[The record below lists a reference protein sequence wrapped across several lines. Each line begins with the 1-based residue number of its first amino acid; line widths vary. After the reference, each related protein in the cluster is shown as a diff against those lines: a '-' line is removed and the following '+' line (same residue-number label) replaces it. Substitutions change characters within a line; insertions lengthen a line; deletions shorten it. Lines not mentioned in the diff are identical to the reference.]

1 MKRVL
6 AITGCLF
13 FWLSAA
19 AFAVEL
25 SVTPVY
31 WVEPSLD
38 ARVKIERNAIGEE
51 INLEEN
57 LNIVNENIPGV
68 TVDLKLGRSNHFL
81 LSYWSAGYDGRVTLT
96 AGNTFDFNGTHY
108 NVVGDTVTSSY
119 DLDVVEV
126 GYAFDLLNFETF
138 RCGFLLNVNYYSF
151 DAEISSVNN
160 PVTNRDKADIVLPL
174 PGLRF
179 GIGFLQNKVELTGQF
194 AGLWFQGD
202 GFWDGSVGLSFHPI
216 DKLAITAGYRRIH
229 LDVSD
234 DDDSANI
241 KLDGP
246 TIGAKLRF

>member
-1 MKRVL
+1 MKRIL
-6 AITGCLF
+6 TITGFLM
-13 FWLSAA
+13 FWLSAT

-31 WVEPSLD
+31 WYEPNLD
-38 ARVKIERNAIGEE
+38 ARVKIERNAIGQE
-51 INLEEN
+51 IDLEEN
-57 LNIVNENIPGV
+57 LDIVNENIPGV

-81 LSYWSAGYDGRVTLT
+81 LSYWSVGYDGRVTLT
-96 AGNTFDFNGTHY
+96 SNNTFDFNGTHY
-108 NVVGDTVTSSY
+108 NVVGDTVSSAY

-138 RCGFLLNVNYYSF
+138 RAGFLLNVNYYSM
-151 DAEISSVNN
+151 DAELSSVNN
-160 PVTNRDKADIVLPL
+160 PVTNREKAEIVLPL

-179 GIGFLQNKVELTGQF
+179 GIGFLKNKVELTGQF

-202 GFWDGSVGLSFHPI
+202 GFWDGSVGLSVHPVERL
-216 DKLAITAGYRRIH
+216 DITAGYRRIH

-246 TIGAKLRF
+246 TIAATLRF